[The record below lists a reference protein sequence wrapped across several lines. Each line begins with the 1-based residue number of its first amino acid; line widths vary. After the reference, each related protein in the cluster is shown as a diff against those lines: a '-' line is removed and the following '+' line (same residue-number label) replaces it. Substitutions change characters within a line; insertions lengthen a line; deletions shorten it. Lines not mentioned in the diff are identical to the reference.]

1 MKNETDSKT
10 TKSQPK
16 SQPMSLRLPDDLKAE
31 LSAAA
36 AQLGE
41 SETTVARMSIRH
53 GIKSLLAAFEN
64 REQAA
69 A

>member
-10 TKSQPK
+10 TK